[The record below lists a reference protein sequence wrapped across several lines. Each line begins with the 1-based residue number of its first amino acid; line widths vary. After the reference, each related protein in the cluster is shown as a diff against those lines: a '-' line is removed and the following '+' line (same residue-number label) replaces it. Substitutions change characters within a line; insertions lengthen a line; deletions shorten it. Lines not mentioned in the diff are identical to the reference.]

1 MCAKCLLFD
10 NDFFSFKLISFIDIF
25 LRHTEGRTVLA
36 IVPVNTLQNWL
47 AEFNMWM
54 PNEADPRVKEAP
66 EGAVLARQF
75 HVYCVNDNHKNMT
88 ARAKV
93 VGKSNFL

>member
-1 MCAKCLLFD
+1 M
-10 NDFFSFKLISFIDIF
+10 F
-25 LRHTEGRTVLA
+25 LRNTEGRTVLA

-75 HVYCVNDNHKNMT
+75 HIYCVNDNHKTMM

-93 VGKSNFL
+93 VGKLHRCHWCVQGQLCDLSVLLCESKVW